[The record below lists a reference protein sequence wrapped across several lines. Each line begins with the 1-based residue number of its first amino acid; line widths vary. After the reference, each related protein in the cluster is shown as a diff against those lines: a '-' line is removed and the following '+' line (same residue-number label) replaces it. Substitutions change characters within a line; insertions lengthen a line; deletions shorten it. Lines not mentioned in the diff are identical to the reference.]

1 VMALMVGAMTIH
13 GIVPGPQVM
22 TKNPELFWGMVAS
35 MWIGNLMLLII
46 NLPLVGMWVK
56 LLKVPYRMMFPAI
69 SIFCCIGIYSINNST
84 ADVLFTAF
92 FAVVG
97 YALLKF
103 GFEPAPMLLGFVLG
117 KLMEEKLRQAM
128 ILSRGSF
135 MTFVERPLSAALLV
149 VSLIMLIIAIL
160 PSMRQKRDEVFTE

>member
-1 VMALMVGAMTIH
+1 
-13 GIVPGPQVM
+13 
-22 TKNPELFWGMVAS
+22 MVAS

-56 LLKVPYRMMFPAI
+56 LLKVPYRLMFPAI
-69 SIFCCIGIYSINNST
+69 MIFCCIGIYSINNST
-84 ADVLFTAF
+84 SDVLFTAF
-92 FAVVG
+92 FGVFG

-135 MTFVERPLSAALLV
+135 STFVERPLSAGLLV
-149 VSLIMLIIAIL
+149 VAVIMLLIALMPAI
-160 PSMRQKRDEVFTE
+160 RRRRDEVFTE

>member
-1 VMALMVGAMTIH
+1 M
-13 GIVPGPQVM
+13 
-22 TKNPELFWGMVAS
+22 
-35 MWIGNLMLLII
+35 
-46 NLPLVGMWVK
+46 
-56 LLKVPYRMMFPAI
+56 
-69 SIFCCIGIYSINNST
+69 
-84 ADVLFTAF
+84 FTAF

-149 VSLIMLIIAIL
+149 VSAIMLLIAIL
-160 PSMRQKRDEVFTE
+160 PVRGPSLARSGPSQARPPNARCSRVAGVRSRTADANGPAARRSA